1 MTESAERESVILCE
15 GYHDRAFW
23 AGWLEHL
30 GCNDPGRPPGRTGR
44 VDVLDPW
51 GDKVTGGEYGYRST
65 SGKFIR
71 VFPCR
76 GDRRRVLREARNRLN
91 EERQRLKQAGKSRL
105 ARLILNVDPDLK
117 ADGTST
123 QTGFRHQDLRAVV
136 QEYDPSA
143 ADGENGSLS
152 LFDGAILVS
161 LIRWETNDPPSRGLP
176 NQQTLERLVCAAVV
190 AAYPDRGAAVQNWL
204 DSRPGVPEAGPKE
217 FGWSHM
223 AGWYADAACEGFY
236 RVLWNDRQVVAELR
250 SRLEHSGGW
259 QIAEALAE

>member
-1 MTESAERESVILCE
+1 MTESAQEESVILCE

-44 VDVLDPW
+44 IDVLDPW
-51 GDKVTGGEYGYRST
+51 GDKVTGGQYGYRSE
-65 SGKFIR
+65 SAKFIR
-71 VFPCR
+71 VFPCG

-91 EERQRLKQAGKSRL
+91 EEQQRLQQGAEPRL
-105 ARLILNVDPDLK
+105 ARLILNVDPDVN

-143 ADGENGSLS
+143 ADGENGSLA

-161 LIRWETNDPPSRGLP
+161 LIRWEASDPVADGVP
-176 NQQTLERLVCAAVV
+176 NQQALERLVCAALR
-190 AAYPDRGAAVQNWL
+190 AAYPDRGPAVQKWL
-204 DSRPGVPEAGPKE
+204 DSRPNGQEAGPKE
-217 FGWSHM
+217 YGWSYM
-223 AGWYADAACEGFY
+223 AGWYAEHGCEDFY
-236 RVLWNDRQVVAELR
+236 RNLWRDGRVVAELQ
-250 SRLEHSGGW
+250 SRLNECGAW
-259 QIAEALAE
+259 RVAEELAK